1 MKRRG
6 ANGCKVF
13 HVTNVPKI
21 RSLATPLVHIFTEK
35 IVAVWG

>member
-13 HVTNVPKI
+13 HAINVPKI
-21 RSLATPLVHIFTEK
+21 RSLATPLVHIFAEK
-35 IVAVWG
+35 IAAVWS